1 MTTFE
6 RCKKLIENN
15 SKVITQSKLDVFL
28 MSESITEEEYNTLI
42 SMIQNKEN

>member
-1 MTTFE
+1 MTTYE

-28 MSESITEEEYNTLI
+28 MSGSLTEEEYNELVN
-42 SMIQNKEN
+42 MLKAE